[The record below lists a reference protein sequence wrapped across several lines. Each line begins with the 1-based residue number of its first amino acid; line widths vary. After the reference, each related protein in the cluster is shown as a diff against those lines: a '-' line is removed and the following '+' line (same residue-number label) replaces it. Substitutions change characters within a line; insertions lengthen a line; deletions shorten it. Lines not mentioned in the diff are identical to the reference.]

1 MANTTLRRGSSGS
14 DVKKMQQSLI
24 DAGYDVG
31 TAGADGIYGSATEAA
46 VRKYQQDNGLVV
58 DGVAGNQTLGK
69 LYTPAQSS
77 PTTTQQSTPTEAAK
91 PSAAESKFEYSPY
104 TESDTVKQA
113 QAMLDQQLAQKPG
126 QYESQWQSQLDEV
139 MNKIL
144 NREKFSYDL
153 NGDALYQQY
162 KDQYTTK
169 GKMAMLDTMGQAQA
183 MTGGYGNSYAQSVG
197 QQAYQGYLQQL
208 NDVIPELYKLALDK
222 YNNEGQDL
230 YNQFALLGD
239 RESMDYDRYRDQVGD
254 WQTER
259 DYLTNR
265 YDTERDY
272 DYGKYADER
281 DFAYGQFSDDKAYAY
296 QQERDQIADQQWQ
309 AEFDEA
315 KRQYDQNY
323 AASQNKS
330 SGGSSNRSSSSSDTT
345 GNDNNGYSS
354 SDIKKLQNYLGVTA
368 DGKFGPETM
377 KAMRA
382 AGWTT
387 LDEAMSDLNGGGTP
401 VPETPVAETNPYD
414 GWDAGDWEGY
424 FANIRQNEGTAAAQK
439 ELSYLTSKGLI
450 PKNMVSAAA
459 SGARGGQMGH

>member
-126 QYESQWQSQLDEV
+126 QYEPQWQSQLDEV

-265 YDTERDY
+265 YD
-272 DYGKYADER
+272 
-281 DFAYGQFSDDKAYAY
+281 S
-296 QQERDQIADQQWQ
+296 
-309 AEFDEA
+309 
-315 KRQYDQNY
+315 
-323 AASQNKS
+323 
-330 SGGSSNRSSSSSDTT
+330 
-345 GNDNNGYSS
+345 
-354 SDIKKLQNYLGVTA
+354 
-368 DGKFGPETM
+368 
-377 KAMRA
+377 
-382 AGWTT
+382 
-387 LDEAMSDLNGGGTP
+387 
-401 VPETPVAETNPYD
+401 
-414 GWDAGDWEGY
+414 
-424 FANIRQNEGTAAAQK
+424 
-439 ELSYLTSKGLI
+439 
-450 PKNMVSAAA
+450 
-459 SGARGGQMGH
+459 